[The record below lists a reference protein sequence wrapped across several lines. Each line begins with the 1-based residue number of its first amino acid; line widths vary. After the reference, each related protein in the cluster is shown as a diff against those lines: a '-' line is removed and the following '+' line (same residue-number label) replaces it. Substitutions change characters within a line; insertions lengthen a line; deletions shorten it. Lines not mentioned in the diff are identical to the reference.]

1 MILQMPVDKS
11 SPEVGSNLS
20 WQQQTLLGGTQQQIT
35 ELCNGVPPYV
45 VKNEETDMCILVLTF
60 LLLWLPLPT
69 QIIMFLSARFG
80 PGKILE
86 DICTIV
92 GSAQKILLNLIES
105 YWFKKF

>member
-1 MILQMPVDKS
+1 MKGHVVGNVLIIIVDSGSADQTMILQMPVDKS

-60 LLLWLPLPT
+60 LLLWLRYRHK
-69 QIIMFLSARFG
+69 Q
-80 PGKILE
+80 
-86 DICTIV
+86 
-92 GSAQKILLNLIES
+92 
-105 YWFKKF
+105 